1 MHLSFKPEYIVS
13 SEISDDMLVSALQ
26 EAFDLRL
33 RRHDSPKTAELQKLM
48 LQVVPMEEIR
58 SLGIEHLPYF
68 LDCYSAWIILEYL
81 NRQGTITLS
90 HLDLQKMFDF
100 EYLDAMVRRYEEA
113 YVGLV
118 QKMRSCGGD

>member
-1 MHLSFKPEYIVS
+1 MHLRFKPEYIVS
-13 SEISDDMLVSALQ
+13 KEISDERLISVLK

-48 LQVVPMEEIR
+48 LEVVPMDEITY
-58 SLGIEHLPYF
+58 LGTEHLPYF

-81 NRQGTITLS
+81 HRNEKIVLS
-90 HLDLQKMFDF
+90 DLDLQKMFDF
-100 EYLDAMVRRYEEA
+100 EYLDAIVRKYEDA

-118 QKMRSCGGD
+118 QKMRNCAA